1 MFSTMKR
8 RIGVLSAIAVLAAL
22 VPALATSAVSAAPLT
37 VAANPTNGSTY
48 SACPGSAGIASA
60 GFTDTT
66 STDVDC
72 IAYYGITTGVTATT
86 YEPAANIP
94 RWQMALYLTRTATE
108 AGITLG
114 SGADQGFTD
123 ISGESADIQTAINQ
137 LKQLGVT
144 NGTTATTYSPGD
156 NVTREQMAMFVE
168 RLLSNTPV
176 GPNGAVVSSPDA
188 LTTNISLSGSDA
200 DAYNYTDID
209 GAGITFEGHNAIE
222 ELYNLGIPGDLKTVT
237 TFSPAADIT
246 RADMATWL
254 TNALGHTN
262 LRPAGIN
269 IQLSA
274 TSGWANTAPT
284 GSVTYRD
291 ANFDAVSGQV
301 VDAFSWINATA
312 VANNAYVNAAGQC
325 KTNTNVLL
333 IGNSLTRCY
342 VDVGDPST
350 SALGNIDL
358 GAVTVT
364 NAKTTSFWV
373 WTAASGTTYDTDTDL
388 GSDMSTVNATSTATA
403 GSITVTC
410 DAPAGASNVGDAAPF
425 YDTVAMN
432 HGATVVVTMQAAA
445 GTINNG
451 GYSAVAQPGVVL
463 NVSHTI
469 SQANSALLASVTNTI
484 VTTDASGTAT
494 YSFTQADPN
503 VGGTVDYNDATDDVT
518 HAIVV
523 TDVAAY
529 NAIDGAQT
537 IRDISTADNKPC
549 DITNAGSSMSFDF
562 QDIVAAA
569 GTGGTQDAVTQN
581 VTSYLAGTAIAPIAR
596 TATVTM
602 RDKFGA
608 TVANAAGSAV
618 FAGGPA
624 DALVALGNVAT
635 NDILDTGAQA
645 INNFP
650 VGTPICMVGWSGT
663 ISAGVVPDT
672 VYYVQAAH
680 AGAGG
685 AGSRFDAVKVA
696 ATAGGAMIPLTGAS
710 AITDSIARAHSM
722 LGCATRSFGPAGT
735 ASVAWND
742 TTATAG
748 LDAVYVTTTVGENAG
763 STAIRYVA
771 PATTALTAGASSM
784 GWVESGS
791 ATGGALTDI
800 IGTPMSHDT
809 AGDTFVTKLQYG
821 TYAGGYFLEDI
832 AASTNV
838 FELDA
843 LAGVGTA
850 TAAAEFPFD
859 SAVCF
864 RNVDQFAG
872 VGAPSVG
879 TPVYVKTHAAGTA
892 GTDAKISW
900 SGTLDADGIAGTVLT
915 ITGTPGG
922 ATTHMGAA
930 MRNHDGTYTCSN
942 NTYTQYSYDAADV
955 FYLTSAGGVSTTPS
969 SMAGFEGVYYQTN
982 SGAYGLQGHKA
993 DTASGNIPGLSWT
1006 AGDID
1011 AVAYEPLAGNISIF
1025 KSGG

>member
-1 MFSTMKR
+1 MF
-8 RIGVLSAIAVLAAL
+8 L
-22 VPALATSAVSAAPLT
+22 
-37 VAANPTNGSTY
+37 
-48 SACPGSAGIASA
+48 
-60 GFTDTT
+60 
-66 STDVDC
+66 
-72 IAYYGITTGVTATT
+72 
-86 YEPAANIP
+86 
-94 RWQMALYLTRTATE
+94 
-108 AGITLG
+108 
-114 SGADQGFTD
+114 
-123 ISGESADIQTAINQ
+123 
-137 LKQLGVT
+137 
-144 NGTTATTYSPGD
+144 
-156 NVTREQMAMFVE
+156 E
-168 RLLSNTPV
+168 RLLGNTAV
-176 GPNGAVVSSPDA
+176 GPNGAAVSSPDT
-188 LTTNISLSGSDA
+188 LTTNISLVGTDA

-222 ELYNLGIPGDLKTVT
+222 ELYNLGVPGDLKTVT

-301 VDAFSWINATA
+301 VDAFSWLNSTA
-312 VANNAYVNAAGQC
+312 VGNDAYVNTAGQC

-333 IGNSLTRCY
+333 LGNSLTRCY

-364 NAKTTSFWV
+364 NAKTTSFWA
-373 WTAASGTTYDTDTDL
+373 WTAASGTTYDTDTDY
-388 GSDMSTVNATSTATA
+388 GTDVSTVNATSTATA

-410 DAPAGASNVGDAAPF
+410 DAPALAQNVVDAAPF

-445 GTINNG
+445 TAQNNG
-451 GYSAVAQPGVVL
+451 GYTAVAQPDVVL
-463 NVSHTI
+463 NVSHSI
-469 SQANSALLASVTNTI
+469 SQPNSALLASVTNTV

-529 NAIDGAQT
+529 NAIDGVQT
-537 IRDISTADNKPC
+537 IRDISWADNKPC

-562 QDIVAAA
+562 QDVLA
-569 GTGGTQDAVTQN
+569 GAGAGVTQDAVTHN

-596 TATVTM
+596 TATATVY
-602 RDKFGA
+602 DKFGA
-608 TVANAAGSAV
+608 TVANASGSAV

-624 DALVALGNVAT
+624 DALVAVANVAT
-635 NDILDTGAQA
+635 TGGIDTGGQA
-645 INNFP
+645 INKFR
-650 VGTPICMVGWSGT
+650 VGDQVCFTAL
-663 ISAGVVPDT
+663 AGGITTGVAADT
-672 VYYVQAAH
+672 VYYVRSH
-680 AGAGG
+680 LAGAGG
-685 AGSRFDAVKVA
+685 GGTRFDAFDLA
-696 ATAGGAMIPLTGAS
+696 ATSGGAAIALVGAS
-710 AITDSIARAHSM
+710 ATGDAVAIAHPT

-748 LDAVYVTTTVGENAG
+748 LDAVYVTTGAGENAA

-771 PATTALTAGASSM
+771 PDAVVLVGSDTSTT
-784 GWVESGS
+784 WDESGT
-791 ATGGALTDI
+791 ATGGAATDI
-800 IGTPMSHDT
+800 IGTPMEHDT
-809 AGDTFVTKLQYG
+809 AGDTFITKLQYG
-821 TYAGGYFLEDI
+821 TYSGGYFLEDI
-832 AASTNV
+832 AAATNV
-838 FELDA
+838 FELD
-843 LAGVGTA
+843 LVTTA
-850 TAAAEFPFD
+850 EAIVAFPYD

-864 RNVDQFAG
+864 KNVDQFAG
-872 VGAPSVG
+872 AGAPTVG

-900 SGTLDADGIAGTVLT
+900 SGTLDADGIADTVLT

-930 MRNHDGTYTCSN
+930 TRSINNTYTCSN
-942 NTYTQYSYDAADV
+942 NTYVQYSYDAADV
-955 FYLTSAGGVSTTPS
+955 FYLTSSGGVSTTPT
-969 SMAGFEGVYYQTN
+969 SMAGFEGTYYQSS

-993 DTASGNIPGLSWT
+993 DTTAGNVPGLAWT

-1011 AVAYEPLAGNISIF
+1011 AVDYEALAGNISIF
-1025 KSGG
+1025 KAGG

>member
-37 VAANPTNGSTY
+37 VAANPTNSSTY
-48 SACPGSAGIASA
+48 SACPGSAAIASA

-188 LTTNISLSGSDA
+188 LTTNISLSGADA

-301 VDAFSWINATA
+301 VDAFSWLNATA

-432 HGATVVVTMQAAA
+432 HGATVVVTMQA
-445 GTINNG
+445 TSSTRNNG
-451 GYSAVAQPGVVL
+451 SYAAVAQPGVVL
-463 NVSHTI
+463 NVSHSI

-503 VGGTVDYNDATDDVT
+503 VGGTVDYNDATDDVS

-529 NAIDGAQT
+529 NAIDGSQT
-537 IRDISTADNKPC
+537 ILDISTADDKPC
-549 DITNAGSSMSFDF
+549 DITNAGNSMSFDF
-562 QDIVAAA
+562 QDVVAAA

-608 TVANAAGSAV
+608 TVANAAGTAV

-624 DALVALGNVAT
+624 DALVVLGDVST
-635 NDILDTGAQA
+635 DDILDTGKQA
-645 INNFP
+645 INDFP
-650 VGTPICMVGWSGT
+650 VGTPICMVGLSGT
-663 ISAGVVPDT
+663 IVGVVADT

-685 AGSRFDAVKVA
+685 AGQRFDAVKVA

-710 AITDSIARAHSM
+710 AVTDSIARAHPM

-742 TTATAG
+742 TTATSG
-748 LDAVYVTTTVGENAG
+748 LDAVYVTTSVGENAG

-771 PATTALTAGASSM
+771 PSTTALTSGASSM
-784 GWVESGS
+784 GWVESG
-791 ATGGALTDI
+791 AAAGGALTSI
-800 IGTPMSHDT
+800 IGTPMAHDT
-809 AGDTFVTKLQYG
+809 AGDTFITKLQYG
-821 TYAGGYFLEDI
+821 TYAGGYFFENI
-832 AASTNV
+832 AAATNV
-838 FELDA
+838 FELDLVTTA
-843 LAGVGTA
+843 LAVA
-850 TAAAEFPFD
+850 TFPYD

-864 RNVDQFAG
+864 RDVTGFT
-872 VGAPSVG
+872 GAP
-879 TPVYVKTHAAGTA
+879 PVIGVPLYVKTHAAGTDA
-892 GTDAKISW
+892 ADAKISW
-900 SGTLDADGIAGTVLT
+900 AGSLDANGIAGDLLV

-922 ATTHMGAA
+922 ADTHMGAA
-930 MRNHDGTYTCSN
+930 FRNHDGTYTCSN

-955 FYLTSAGGVSTTPS
+955 FYLTSSGGVSSTPA
-969 SMAGFEGVYYQTN
+969 SMAGFEGVYYATGT
-982 SGAYGLQGHKA
+982 GAYGLQGHKA
-993 DTASGNIPGLSWT
+993 DTNSGNIPGLSWT

-1011 AVAYEPLAGNISIF
+1011 AVDYEALAGNISIF

>member
-37 VAANPTNGSTY
+37 TAANPTNGSTY

-108 AGITLG
+108 TGTTLG

-123 ISGESADIQTAINQ
+123 LSGHSADIQTAINQ

-144 NGTTATTYSPGD
+144 NGTTATTYSPDD
-156 NVTREQMAMFVE
+156 NVTREQMAMFIE
-168 RLLSNTPV
+168 RLLSNTIV
-176 GPNGAVVSSPDA
+176 GPNGATVSSPDA

-254 TNALGHTN
+254 TNALGHSN

-301 VDAFSWINATA
+301 VDAFSWLNATA

-325 KTNTNVLL
+325 KTNTYVNL

-364 NAKTTSFWV
+364 NAKTTSFWA

-388 GSDMSTVNATSTATA
+388 GSDVSTVNATSTATA

-410 DAPAGASNVGDAAPF
+410 DAPAGASNVADAAPF

-445 GTINNG
+445 TTINNG
-451 GYSAVAQPGVVL
+451 GYAAVAQPGVVL
-463 NVSHTI
+463 NVSHSI

-503 VGGTVDYNDATDDVT
+503 VGGTVDLRGANVGEASPTVDRWVPKVDRVRF
-518 HAIVV
+518 HAI
-523 TDVAAY
+523 T
-529 NAIDGAQT
+529 
-537 IRDISTADNKPC
+537 RADE
-549 DITNAGSSMSFDF
+549 DS
-562 QDIVAAA
+562 
-569 GTGGTQDAVTQN
+569 
-581 VTSYLAGTAIAPIAR
+581 APLWR
-596 TATVTM
+596 L
-602 RDKFGA
+602 R
-608 TVANAAGSAV
+608 
-618 FAGGPA
+618 
-624 DALVALGNVAT
+624 
-635 NDILDTGAQA
+635 
-645 INNFP
+645 
-650 VGTPICMVGWSGT
+650 
-663 ISAGVVPDT
+663 
-672 VYYVQAAH
+672 
-680 AGAGG
+680 
-685 AGSRFDAVKVA
+685 
-696 ATAGGAMIPLTGAS
+696 
-710 AITDSIARAHSM
+710 
-722 LGCATRSFGPAGT
+722 
-735 ASVAWND
+735 
-742 TTATAG
+742 
-748 LDAVYVTTTVGENAG
+748 
-763 STAIRYVA
+763 
-771 PATTALTAGASSM
+771 
-784 GWVESGS
+784 
-791 ATGGALTDI
+791 GAL
-800 IGTPMSHDT
+800 
-809 AGDTFVTKLQYG
+809 
-821 TYAGGYFLEDI
+821 
-832 AASTNV
+832 
-838 FELDA
+838 
-843 LAGVGTA
+843 
-850 TAAAEFPFD
+850 
-859 SAVCF
+859 
-864 RNVDQFAG
+864 
-872 VGAPSVG
+872 
-879 TPVYVKTHAAGTA
+879 
-892 GTDAKISW
+892 
-900 SGTLDADGIAGTVLT
+900 
-915 ITGTPGG
+915 
-922 ATTHMGAA
+922 
-930 MRNHDGTYTCSN
+930 
-942 NTYTQYSYDAADV
+942 
-955 FYLTSAGGVSTTPS
+955 
-969 SMAGFEGVYYQTN
+969 
-982 SGAYGLQGHKA
+982 
-993 DTASGNIPGLSWT
+993 
-1006 AGDID
+1006 
-1011 AVAYEPLAGNISIF
+1011 
-1025 KSGG
+1025 